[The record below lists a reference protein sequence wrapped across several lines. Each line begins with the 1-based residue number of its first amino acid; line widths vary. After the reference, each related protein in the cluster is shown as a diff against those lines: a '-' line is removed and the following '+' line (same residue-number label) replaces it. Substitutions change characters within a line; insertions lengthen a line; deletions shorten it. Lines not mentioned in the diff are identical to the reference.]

1 MFLDNIKKRPNT
13 FTTTALFQKNDI
25 PIFTETEIL
34 KAISDKKKYDQI
46 KRIIDI
52 ILAIFA
58 IVLFSPLLLLIS
70 IMILIDDPNGSP
82 IYISYRYG
90 EKGKPFKFYKFRSM
104 HKNADQYLEQL
115 LKFNEMDGP
124 AFKIKNDPR
133 LTKVGKFLRKHS
145 LDELPQFINVL
156 KGDMS
161 IVGPRPL
168 PLSQHVEEKYTD
180 YQKMRLWIKP
190 GLTCYWQIQPKRNN
204 VSFDQWVYL
213 DLKYIL
219 DRNLK
224 LDIYIILKTFFILF
238 RKEGV

>member
-58 IVLFSPLLLLIS
+58 IVLFSPLFLLIS

-82 IYISYRYG
+82 IYVSYRC
-90 EKGKPFKFYKFRSM
+90 GKNGKLFKFYKFRTM
-104 HKNADQYLEQL
+104 VKNADQHVEQL
-115 LKFNEMDGP
+115 LKFNEVDGP
-124 AFKIKNDPR
+124 VFKIKHDPR
-133 LTKVGKFLRKHS
+133 LTKFGKILRKYS
-145 LDELPQFINVL
+145 LDELPQFFNVL
-156 KGDMS
+156 IGDMS
-161 IVGPRPL
+161 IVGPRP
-168 PLSQHVEEKYTD
+168 PIEREVKQYSD
-180 YQKMRLWIKP
+180 YQKMRLLIKP
-190 GLTCYWQIQPKRNN
+190 GLTCYWQIQPKRNHA
-204 VSFDQWVYL
+204 SFDQWVYL

-224 LDIYIILKTFFILF
+224 LDIYIIIKTFFILF